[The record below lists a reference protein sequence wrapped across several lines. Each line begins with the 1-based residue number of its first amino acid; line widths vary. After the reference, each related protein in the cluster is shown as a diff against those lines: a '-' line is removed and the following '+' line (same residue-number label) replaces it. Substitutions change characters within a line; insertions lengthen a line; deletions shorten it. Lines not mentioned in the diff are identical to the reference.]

1 MILENTA
8 DSLNDLFDYYD
19 EEIKTFIIILKH
31 NVQSKAKK
39 ALKKKISDM
48 GGHITTEFDIIN
60 AFVAKIPTN
69 VVSSLSKD
77 SSIFSMEENRE
88 ISIKKEL

>member
-48 GGHITTEFDIIN
+48 GGHITT
-60 AFVAKIPTN
+60 
-69 VVSSLSKD
+69 
-77 SSIFSMEENRE
+77 
-88 ISIKKEL
+88 